1 MMNAILKSHQLN
13 YVLFPFLYNSLQKKK
28 IDIQESEILFEA
40 MRAPVNYLSQY
51 VLRSNFQVYFLQI
64 FINQQ
69 DWKIQ
74 RNIDFETKKIVII
87 IINIIVTKGSCIT
100 NFNS

>member
-1 MMNAILKSHQLN
+1 MELKQKNTINSIL
-13 YVLFPFLYNSLQKKK
+13 
-28 IDIQESEILFEA
+28 ILLIE
-40 MRAPVNYLSQY
+40 QC
-51 VLRSNFQVYFLQI
+51 QI